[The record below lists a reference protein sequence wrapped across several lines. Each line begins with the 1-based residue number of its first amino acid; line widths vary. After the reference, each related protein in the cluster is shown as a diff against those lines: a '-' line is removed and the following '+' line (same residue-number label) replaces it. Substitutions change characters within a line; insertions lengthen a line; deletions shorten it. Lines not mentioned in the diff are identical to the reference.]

1 MMEHENINIF
11 QSLVN
16 NVGRFNLRGKT
27 VLFPE
32 MNRIGSHLLAA
43 TFRGFGIDA
52 LVMETHK
59 GIDLGLE
66 YSSGK
71 ECYPCQVTLGDIL
84 YFLRKEKERLDND
97 FNPDD
102 YIYFMP
108 ESEGPCRFGMY
119 NKYQRIVLDSF
130 PQLANL
136 KITTLTTG
144 DGYSLNGIV
153 DEDGA
158 GDLRKSSYFSV
169 VVADILDR
177 LLWRVRPYER
187 GPGMADEFIE
197 KAMRN
202 MEDAFEAHGARKDFK
217 EILNRLEETIKEG
230 KLIIDPDIPSKPLIG
245 IVGEIYLRSHVHSN
259 QDLIKV
265 LERYGAEVVNASIA
279 EWVNY
284 ITYSRLKEAK
294 SELRLNIKQ
303 LRLNNIIRYLK
314 SIARYS
320 AELFYQELRQR
331 QVYMRA
337 NALIDLAG
345 DHKVAHLEEIL
356 KEDDL
361 FSFDIGTEAC
371 LSISG
376 ILEYAREGY
385 NGVVNVYPFTCMP
398 STVTSAVIGPVMN
411 SLGVPY
417 MDTPY
422 DSSIQPY
429 REAAIR
435 TFMYQA
441 HHHME
446 SNGRKGHNG
455 IRKQNRK
462 KEIGEL

>member
-1 MMEHENINIF
+1 M
-11 QSLVN
+11 V
-16 NVGRFNLRGKT
+16 V
-27 VLFPE
+27 
-32 MNRIGSHLLAA
+32 
-43 TFRGFGIDA
+43 
-52 LVMETHK
+52 
-59 GIDLGLE
+59 
-66 YSSGK
+66 
-71 ECYPCQVTLGDIL
+71 GDI
-84 YFLRKEKERLDND
+84 
-97 FNPDD
+97 
-102 YIYFMP
+102 M
-108 ESEGPCRFGMY
+108 
-119 NKYQRIVLDSF
+119 
-130 PQLANL
+130 
-136 KITTLTTG
+136 
-144 DGYSLNGIV
+144 
-153 DEDGA
+153 
-158 GDLRKSSYFSV
+158 
-169 VVADILDR
+169 DR

-187 GPGMADEFIE
+187 EPGMADEFIE

-202 MEDAFEAHGARKDFK
+202 MEDAFEAYGAKKNFK

-284 ITYSRLKEAK
+284 VTYSKLREAK
-294 SELRLNIKQ
+294 SELRLSIKQ

-314 SIARYS
+314 SIGRFS
-320 AELFYQELRQR
+320 AELFYQEWRQK
-331 QVYMRA
+331 QVYRFA

-361 FSFDIGTEAC
+361 FSFDVGTEAC

-376 ILEYAREGY
+376 ILQYAREGY

-398 STVTSAVIGPVMN
+398 STVTSAVISPVMN
-411 SLGVPY
+411 GLGVPY
-417 MDTPY
+417 LDTPY

-441 HHHME
+441 YQHME
-446 SNGRKGHNG
+446 HNGRKKYNG
-455 IRKQNRK
+455 INKTK
-462 KEIGEL
+462 

>member
-1 MMEHENINIF
+1 MMEHENIDTF
-11 QSLVN
+11 KSLVN
-16 NVGRFNLRGKT
+16 NVGRFNLSNKT

-32 MNRIGSHLLAA
+32 MNRIGCHLLAA
-43 TFRGFGIDA
+43 TFRGFDINA
-52 LVMETHK
+52 MVMETHK

-84 YFLRKEKERLDND
+84 YFLKKEKERIGNA

-108 ESEGPCRFGMY
+108 ESDGPCRFGMY

-130 PQLANL
+130 PQLDSL
-136 KITTLTTG
+136 KIGSLSTE
-144 DGYSLNGIV
+144 DGYSLHGIIA
-153 DEDGA
+153 EDSVA
-158 GDLRKSSYFSV
+158 DLRKVSYFSII
-169 VVADILDR
+169 VADILDR
-177 LLWRVRPYER
+177 LLWRIRPYER
-187 GPGMADEFIE
+187 QRGMADEFIE

-202 MEDAFEAHGARKDFK
+202 MADAFETRGPKRNFK
-217 EILNRLEETIKEG
+217 GILKRLEEIIREG
-230 KLIIDPDIPSKPLIG
+230 KMIMDPDIPTKPLIG

-259 QDLIKV
+259 QNLIKT

-284 ITYSRLKEAK
+284 ITYNKLKEAK
-294 SELRLNIKQ
+294 SKLMLNIKQ
-303 LRLNNIIRYLK
+303 FRMDKVIRYLK
-314 SIARYS
+314 DIARFS
-320 AELFYQELRQR
+320 AELFYQEWRQK
-331 QVYMRA
+331 QVYRVA
-337 NALIDLAG
+337 KALIDLPD

-356 KEDDL
+356 REDDL
-361 FSFDIGTEAC
+361 FSFDVGTEAC

-376 ILEYAREGY
+376 ILQYAREGY

-398 STVTSAVIGPVMN
+398 STATSAVIGPVMN
-411 SLGVPY
+411 GLGVPY
-417 MDTPY
+417 LDTPY

-441 HHHME
+441 HQHME
-446 SNGRKGHNG
+446 RNGRKSS
-455 IRKQNRK
+455 RAKRS
-462 KEIGEL
+462 

>member
-1 MMEHENINIF
+1 MMEHENINTF
-11 QSLVN
+11 KSLVN
-16 NVGRFNLRGKT
+16 NVGRFNLSNKT

-32 MNRIGSHLLAA
+32 MNRIGCNLLAA
-43 TFRGFGIDA
+43 TFRGFDINA
-52 LVMETHK
+52 MVMETHK

-84 YFLRKEKERLDND
+84 YFLKKEMERMGND

-108 ESEGPCRFGMY
+108 EADGPCRFGMY

-130 PQLANL
+130 PQLENL
-136 KITTLTTG
+136 KIGSLSTE
-144 DGYSLNGIV
+144 DGYSLHGIV
-153 DEDGA
+153 AEDVVA
-158 GDLRKSSYFSV
+158 DLRKVTYFSII
-169 VVADILDR
+169 VADILDR
-177 LLWRVRPYER
+177 LLWRIRPYER
-187 GPGMADEFIE
+187 QRGMADEFIE

-202 MEDAFEAHGARKDFK
+202 MADAFETRGPKRDFK
-217 EILNRLEETIKEG
+217 GILKRLEEAIKEG
-230 KLIIDPDIPSKPLIG
+230 KMIMDPNIPPKPLIG

-259 QDLIKV
+259 QDLIKT

-284 ITYSRLKEAK
+284 ITYSKLKEAK
-294 SELRLNIKQ
+294 SKFMLNIKQ
-303 LRLNNIIRYLK
+303 FRPDRIIRYLK
-314 SIARYS
+314 DIARFS
-320 AELFYQELRQR
+320 SELFYQEWRQK
-331 QVYMRA
+331 QVYRFA
-337 NALIDLAG
+337 KTLIDIPN

-356 KEDDL
+356 REEDL
-361 FSFDIGTEAC
+361 FSFDVGTEAC

-376 ILEYAREGY
+376 ILQYAREGY

-398 STVTSAVIGPVMN
+398 STATSAVIGPVMN
-411 SLGVPY
+411 GLGVPY
-417 MDTPY
+417 LDTPY

-441 HHHME
+441 HQHME
-446 SNGRKGHNG
+446 RNGRKRHGFA
-455 IRKQNRK
+455 
-462 KEIGEL
+462 

>member
-1 MMEHENINIF
+1 MMEHENIDTF
-11 QSLVN
+11 KSLVN
-16 NVGRFNLRGKT
+16 NVGRFNLSNKT

-32 MNRIGSHLLAA
+32 MNRIGCHLLAA
-43 TFRGFGIDA
+43 TFRGFDINA
-52 LVMETHK
+52 MVMETHK

-84 YFLRKEKERLDND
+84 YFLKKEKERIGND

-108 ESEGPCRFGMY
+108 ESDGPCRFGMY

-130 PQLANL
+130 PQLDSL
-136 KITTLTTG
+136 KIGSLSTE
-144 DGYSLNGIV
+144 DGYSLHGIIA
-153 DEDGA
+153 EDSVA
-158 GDLRKSSYFSV
+158 DLRKVSYFSII
-169 VVADILDR
+169 VADILDR
-177 LLWRVRPYER
+177 LLWRIRPYER
-187 GPGMADEFIE
+187 QRGMADEFIE

-202 MEDAFEAHGARKDFK
+202 MADAFETRGPKRNFK
-217 EILNRLEETIKEG
+217 GILKRLEEIIREG
-230 KLIIDPDIPSKPLIG
+230 KMIMDPDIPTKPLIG

-259 QDLIKV
+259 QNLIKT

-284 ITYSRLKEAK
+284 ITYNKLKEAK
-294 SELRLNIKQ
+294 SKLMLNIKQ
-303 LRLNNIIRYLK
+303 FRPDKAIRYLK
-314 SIARYS
+314 DIARFS
-320 AELFYQELRQR
+320 AELFYQEWRQK
-331 QVYMRA
+331 QVYRFA
-337 NALIDLAG
+337 KALIDLPD

-356 KEDDL
+356 REDDL
-361 FSFDIGTEAC
+361 FSFDVGTEAC

-376 ILEYAREGY
+376 ILQYAREGY

-398 STVTSAVIGPVMN
+398 STATSAVIGPVMN
-411 SLGVPY
+411 GLGVPY
-417 MDTPY
+417 LDTPY

-441 HHHME
+441 HQHME
-446 SNGRKGHNG
+446 RNGRKRHGFA
-455 IRKQNRK
+455 
-462 KEIGEL
+462 